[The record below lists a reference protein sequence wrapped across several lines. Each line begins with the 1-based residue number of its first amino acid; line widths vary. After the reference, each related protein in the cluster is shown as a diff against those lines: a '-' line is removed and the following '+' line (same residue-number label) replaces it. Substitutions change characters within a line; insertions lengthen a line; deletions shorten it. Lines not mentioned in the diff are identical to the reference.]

1 MKLKI
6 LSFALGIALLP
17 LTAPAAINFSGGGAD
32 VFFLYNSAADNWAT
46 VFRAKGTAGQP
57 TTTSATGL
65 INPFNSTS
73 TPATWTGILGNIVAA
88 APGDTGDYTFSS
100 LTTLINTT
108 TSQTVGTTNYFINS
122 ANGSPFLSDG
132 SSSDLGIRI
141 RLREDQDALGIG
153 LDTEADQ
160 FDSFNLTLD
169 VGASTFNGNPLAGN
183 ADVSLLNFDTLG
195 NPLSPLIDTAD
206 LLLTANF
213 TNWGHVHRNWGFS
226 EYGNYELV
234 FTLEGVGGTYGAS
247 ASTGSTT
254 LSFEVVPE
262 PATYA
267 LITGLLALGLICYRR
282 RLKA

>member
-17 LTAPAAINFSGGGAD
+17 LAAPAAINFSGGGAD
-32 VFFLYNSAADNWAT
+32 VFFLYNSSADNWVT

-73 TPATWTGILGNIVAA
+73 TPATWTGISGNQVAA

-108 TSQTVGTTNYFINS
+108 TTQTIGTTNYFINS

-141 RLREDQDALGIG
+141 RLREDEVALGIG
-153 LDTEADQ
+153 SNTAADQ

-169 VGASTFNGNPLAGN
+169 IGASTFNGNPLAGN
-183 ADVSLLNFDTLG
+183 ADVSLLNWDSFD
-195 NPLSPLIDTAD
+195 NPVPQIDTAD

-234 FTLEGVGGTYGAS
+234 FTLEGVGGTYGAT
-247 ASTGSTT
+247 ASTGSAT

-267 LITGLLALGLICYRR
+267 LFTGLFALGLICYRR